1 MKNMLSTTGALAVCV
16 SLALLGSGALAQN
29 GTSPESG
36 TSAQPTKPAGKK
48 AAQWWGADVT
58 AGWSMMSWKERNE
71 HRKRMRAMKTYD
83 ECKTYLDEHHTKMM
97 ERATERGKTPLAEP
111 RRDACAGLKS

>member
-1 MKNMLSTTGALAVCV
+1 MKYIRSTSGSILLCVALAV
-16 SLALLGSGALAQN
+16 LGSGALAQG

-36 TSAQPTKPAGKK
+36 SSAQPAKPAGKK
-48 AAQWWGADVT
+48 AAEWWGADAT

-97 ERATERGKTPLAEP
+97 ERAVEKGKTPLAEP